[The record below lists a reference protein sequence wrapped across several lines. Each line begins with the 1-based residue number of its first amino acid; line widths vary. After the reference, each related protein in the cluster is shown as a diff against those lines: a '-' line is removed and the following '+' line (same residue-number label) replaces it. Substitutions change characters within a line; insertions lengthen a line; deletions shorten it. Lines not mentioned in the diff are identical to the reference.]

1 MILYIKYMVSL
12 RCKMMVKE
20 ELKKLGLHFVI
31 VELGVVEILE
41 DISTLQ
47 FDLLKNNLAMSGLEL
62 LDDKKAI
69 LIEKIKSVIIEMV
82 HYTDELPKV
91 NYSDYI
97 SEKLHHDYTY
107 LSNIFSEVKGITIQQ
122 FIIYHK
128 IERVKEL
135 LLYDEMNLSEIAYL
149 LNYSSVAHLSSQF
162 KKVTGLSPS
171 YFKQL
176 KKRKI
181 SQLRENLENI

>member
-1 MILYIKYMVSL
+1 MVSL

-31 VELGVVEILE
+31 VDLGVVEILE
-41 DISTLQ
+41 DITTLQ

-97 SEKLHHDYTY
+97 CEKLHHDYTY
-107 LSNIFSEVKGITIQQ
+107 L
-122 FIIYHK
+122 
-128 IERVKEL
+128 
-135 LLYDEMNLSEIAYL
+135 
-149 LNYSSVAHLSSQF
+149 
-162 KKVTGLSPS
+162 
-171 YFKQL
+171 
-176 KKRKI
+176 
-181 SQLRENLENI
+181 